1 MLNLYEVAL
10 PETHQRIWED
20 VSAPFTISLPDLA
33 APVSCLGK
41 RVCVV
46 QSRSG
51 DMGQGAL

>member
-33 APVSCLGK
+33 APVSCLGPLPYTC
-41 RVCVV
+41 RQACLPLYLL
-46 QSRSG
+46 R
-51 DMGQGAL
+51 